1 MKPVR
6 VQISGDSMWPTY
18 PCGTLFS
25 LHPFD
30 PGQPLVGDVVLTIH
44 PFHPEVQIVKRVQ
57 SIEEDMVFLVGDNP
71 DPTASDDSHNF
82 GQVHRDELLG
92 KCIPMDEHIE

>member
-6 VQISGDSMWPTY
+6 VRISGDSMWPTF
-18 PCGTLFS
+18 PSGTVFA

-30 PGQPLVGDVVLTIH
+30 SEQPVVGDVVLTVH
-44 PFHPEVQIVKRVQ
+44 PFHPDVQIVKRVQ
-57 SIEEDMVFLVGDNP
+57 SIEMDMVFLVGDNP

-82 GQVHRDELLG
+82 GRVHRNKLLG
-92 KCIPMDEHIE
+92 MCILSDE